1 MTIGSIIFFTWLVG
15 FLTGYAAYYACKVG
29 YKALMEA
36 LEEQALEDEKNPLKD
51 GHPTV
56 GNRV

>member
-36 LEEQALEDEKNPLKD
+36 LEEQVLEDEKN
-51 GHPTV
+51 H
-56 GNRV
+56 